1 MNWSKAQLAEIKYYC
16 TSTPCRTSFPC
27 YVFSSQIETVLEIFF
42 FYSIKK
48 FQIEDVKEF
57 YRTLRIPKP
66 RSDGLRNPSPKQ
78 IAQALSRMKN
88 VRHLEGDCYQITDAN
103 ITFYADEL
111 EYGYGKGFV
120 QYFLEEHTC

>member
-1 MNWSKAQLAEIKYYC
+1 MNWSNAQLAEIKYYC
-16 TSTPCRTSFPC
+16 TSTRCRTSFPC
-27 YVFSSQIETVLEIFF
+27 YPFSSQIETILEIFF

-48 FQIEDVKEF
+48 FKIEDVKEF

-66 RSDGLRNPSPKQ
+66 RSDGLRNPSPRQ
-78 IAQALSRMKN
+78 IAQALGRMEN

>member
-1 MNWSKAQLAEIKYYC
+1 MNWSKTQLAEIKYYC
-16 TSTPCRTSFPC
+16 TSTRCRTSFPC
-27 YVFSSQIETVLEIFF
+27 YVFSSQIETILEIFF

-48 FQIEDVKEF
+48 FQIEDVKDF

-66 RSDGLRNPSPKQ
+66 RSDGLRNPSPRQ
-78 IAQALSRMKN
+78 IAQALSRMEN